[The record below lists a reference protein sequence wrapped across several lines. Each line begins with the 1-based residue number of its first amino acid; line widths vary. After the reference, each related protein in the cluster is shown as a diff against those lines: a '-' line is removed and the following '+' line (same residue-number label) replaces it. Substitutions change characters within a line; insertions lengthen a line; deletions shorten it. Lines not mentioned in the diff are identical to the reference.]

1 MKDQHPDIDQL
12 LLWEANELAPADAA
26 RMTAHVSACHTCQ
39 AAADKLGHLRRVL
52 STAGA
57 GRPSAAAREA
67 VFRAFRKQ
75 AGPPPGLRS
84 LVAQLAFNSRTMAPA
99 RGLRASLAATPQLLY
114 TTPEMDLALTIHET
128 GENALTVSGQ
138 VLWAADPPAGPVQF
152 LLIEDE
158 LVVAQAVASVLGE
171 FALADVVPGTY
182 QVVLLTPDLR
192 IEVPE
197 VTL

>member
-1 MKDQHPDIDQL
+1 L
-12 LLWEANELAPADAA
+12 
-26 RMTAHVSACHTCQ
+26 
-39 AAADKLGHLRRVL
+39 
-52 STAGA
+52 
-57 GRPSAAAREA
+57 
-67 VFRAFRKQ
+67 
-75 AGPPPGLRS
+75 LRS

-114 TTPEMDLALTIHET
+114 TTPEMDLALTIHEA

-138 VLWAADPPAGPVQF
+138 VLWAADPPAGQVQF

-158 LVVAQAVASVLGE
+158 LVVAQAVASGVGE
-171 FALADVVPGTY
+171 FVLAGVVPGTY